1 MATLCP
7 VKMGHDVI
15 SDQPLE
21 VLIMEQTQP
30 SVRIV
35 QTDILSDNWYTLR
48 KVTFEIKKSDGT
60 VKTQSREAYDRG
72 NGAVILLYNR
82 SQNSV
87 VLTRQ
92 FRLPTYVNG
101 NQTGML
107 IEACAGL
114 LEKESP
120 EECIKREAI
129 EETGYEV
136 GEVKKIFEAYMSPGS
151 VTEILYFFVAEY
163 SSTNLLNDGGGVQEE
178 EEDIEVLELSFVDAL
193 SMVADGQIKDAKTI
207 MLLQYAQ
214 IHGLLS
220 PV

>member
-1 MATLCP
+1 MKYAT
-7 VKMGHDVI
+7 
-15 SDQPLE
+15 
-21 VLIMEQTQP
+21 P

-48 KVTFEIKKSDGT
+48 KVTFEIEKPDGT
-60 VKTQSREAYDRG
+60 RETQSREAYDRG

-82 SQNSV
+82 SQGSV

-92 FRLPTYVNG
+92 FRLPTYING
-101 NQTGML
+101 NEDGML

-114 LEKESP
+114 LEEESP
-120 EECIKREAI
+120 EECIKREAM

-151 VTEILYFFVAEY
+151 VTEILHFFIAEY
-163 SSTNLLNDGGGVQEE
+163 AKKDLLSNGGGVKEE
-178 EEDIEVLELSFVDAL
+178 EEDIEVLELLFADAL
-193 SMVADGQIKDAKTI
+193 SMIKNGQIRDAKTI

-214 IHGLLS
+214 IHGLFVPS
-220 PV
+220 

>member
-1 MATLCP
+1 MKYAT
-7 VKMGHDVI
+7 
-15 SDQPLE
+15 
-21 VLIMEQTQP
+21 P

-48 KVTFEIKKSDGT
+48 KVTFEIEKPDGT
-60 VKTQSREAYDRG
+60 RETQSREAYDRG

-82 SQNSV
+82 SQGSV

-92 FRLPTYVNG
+92 FRLPTYING
-101 NQTGML
+101 NEDGML

-114 LEKESP
+114 LEEESP
-120 EECIKREAI
+120 EECIKREAM

-151 VTEILYFFVAEY
+151 VTEILHFFIAEY
-163 SSTNLLNDGGGVQEE
+163 TKKDLLSNGGGVKEE
-178 EEDIEVLELSFVDAL
+178 EEDIEVLELLFADAL
-193 SMVADGQIKDAKTI
+193 SMIKNGQIRDAKTI

-214 IHGLLS
+214 IHGLFVPS
-220 PV
+220 